1 MMKEKENRKK
11 QLCKKKTEKTHQ
23 RNTTKKNHAR
33 KKYHN
38 INKCMQIINSI

>member
-11 QLCKKKTEKTHQ
+11 QLGKKNRKDTPK
-23 RNTTKKNHAR
+23 NTTKKNHAR

-38 INKCMQIINSI
+38 INKCIL